1 MRKDGSRYFLG
12 YGWLLSMNWNDY
24 LLSDDVQY
32 SSTEHDYCDDIEFD
46 IVFNFADC
54 NYYYTKEGSYD

>member
-12 YGWLLSMNWNDY
+12 YGWLLPMNWNDY

-32 SSTEHDYCDDIEFD
+32 SSTERDYCDDIEFD
-46 IVFNFADC
+46 IVFNFADR
-54 NYYYTKEGSYD
+54 NYYYTTEGSAD